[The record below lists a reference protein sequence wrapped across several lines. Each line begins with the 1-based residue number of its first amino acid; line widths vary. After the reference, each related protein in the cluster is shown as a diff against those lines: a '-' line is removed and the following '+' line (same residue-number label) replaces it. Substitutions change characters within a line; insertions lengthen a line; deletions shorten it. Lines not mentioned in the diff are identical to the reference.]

1 MEILTRLGF
10 LFSGGADPAGLLQP
24 GREGIDTAQA
34 LITQRQQHWTPLQ
47 SPTLPPP
54 RPTWCL
60 TSAGRSQCDESAV
73 LQGGVQLLKQGHD
86 KS

>member
-34 LITQRQQHWTPLQ
+34 LITQRQQHWTPLH
-47 SPTLPPP
+47 SPTPPHP
-54 RPTWCL
+54 NWCL
-60 TSAGRSQCDESAV
+60 TSAGRSPCDERAM
-73 LQGGVQLLKQGHD
+73 LQKGVQLLKQGHD
-86 KS
+86 KC

>member
-34 LITQRQQHWTPLQ
+34 LITQRQQHWTPLH
-47 SPTLPPP
+47 SPIPPPP

-60 TSAGRSQCDESAV
+60 TSAGRSPCDESAM
-73 LQGGVQLLKQGHD
+73 LQEGVQLLKQGHD
-86 KS
+86 KC